1 MHKSRTYRNPVKKND
16 LVSFNVVVKETDLF
30 IHAGEILAD
39 KTTELVLKYRGYV
52 ESYINRYPEFEKTFK
67 PWQIN
72 GPAPG
77 IVKDM
82 VNAGN
87 KAGIGPMSAVAGAI
101 AEYVGVD
108 LLSSSDEVVVENGGD
123 IFLKTNEPVKI
134 GIFAGKSP
142 LSLRIG
148 FRIDSIKKPAA
159 VCTSS
164 GTVGHSLSLGN
175 ADAVCV
181 LSESCPLADAA
192 ATSIGNH
199 IKSKADI
206 PEAIDT
212 GKNIEGIDGI
222 AIIMGDE
229 IGLWGNLEL
238 MPVNSRVVSA

>member
-1 MHKSRTYRNPVKKND
+1 MYKNLTYRNLVKKND

-30 IHAGEILAD
+30 IHAGKILAD
-39 KTTELVLKYRGYV
+39 KTTELVLKYRGYI
-52 ESYINRYPEFEKTFK
+52 ESYINRYPEFEKTLK

-72 GPAPG
+72 GPAPS

-82 VNAGN
+82 INASN
-87 KAGIGPMSAVAGAI
+87 KAGVGPMAAVAGAI
-101 AEYVGVD
+101 SEYVGLD
-108 LLSSSDEVVVENGGD
+108 LLLFFDEVVVENGGD
-123 IFLKTNEPVKI
+123 IFLKTNKPVKI

-148 FRIDSIKKPAA
+148 LRIDSIIKPAA

-199 IKSKADI
+199 IKTKADI
-206 PEAIDT
+206 PKAIDI
-212 GKNIEGIDGI
+212 GKNIEGVDGI

-229 IGLWGNLEL
+229 IGLWGKIEL
-238 MPVNSRVVSA
+238 RPV

>member
-1 MHKSRTYRNPVKKND
+1 M
-16 LVSFNVVVKETDLF
+16 E
-30 IHAGEILAD
+30 
-39 KTTELVLKYRGYV
+39 
-52 ESYINRYPEFEKTFK
+52 
-67 PWQIN
+67 
-72 GPAPG
+72 
-77 IVKDM
+77 
-82 VNAGN
+82 
-87 KAGIGPMSAVAGAI
+87 AI
-101 AEYVGVD
+101 F
-108 LLSSSDEVVVENGGD
+108 
-123 IFLKTNEPVKI
+123 FLKTNEPVKI

-148 FRIDSIKKPAA
+148 FRINSIKKPVA

-206 PEAIDT
+206 PKAIDV
-212 GKNIEGIDGI
+212 GKNIEGIDGV

-238 MPVNSRVVSA
+238 ITVNSRAVNQSTKVKEKKRLSFITEKSKKTGIGNQALGDSK